1 VSGYVALFRA
11 GLRRQ
16 ATYRAALATGL
27 AANLFFGV
35 FRSAIFIG
43 LYRHVQSAN
52 GLQLADTLTYVWIL
66 QVLFGV
72 IISSWMWEFPE
83 NVRSGNFVVDLLRP
97 GDPFLRLLAVDVGRS
112 AYVLVFRGLPQLV
125 LPALVLDLNLPTSP
139 LGILAL
145 AVSLCLCLVAG
156 FEMRFLFGSAAFW
169 TADYRGWWN
178 VLFSVVW
185 LVAGFVVPV
194 EFFPGLFRDIASHNP
209 LSALLVLPVRV
220 ATDRGAASAVLEQ
233 LAWVLVVGAGCLLL
247 MRTAER
253 RVVVHGG

>member
-1 VSGYVALFRA
+1 MGGYVALFLA
-11 GLRRQ
+11 GFRRQ
-16 ATYRAALATGL
+16 ATYRAALLTGL

-43 LYRHVQSAN
+43 IYRHVENAG
-52 GLQLADTLTYVWIL
+52 GLQLADALTYVWVL

-72 IISSWMWEFPE
+72 VIATWMWEYPE
-83 NVRSGNFVVDLLRP
+83 AVRSGEFVVDLLRP
-97 GDPFLRLLAVDVGRS
+97 GDPFLRLLAIDVGRS
-112 AYVLVFRGLPQLV
+112 AYVLIFRGLPQLF
-125 LPALVLDLNLPTSP
+125 LPALVLDLTLPTGL

-145 AVSLCLCLVAG
+145 MVSLCLCLVAG
-156 FEMRFLFGSAAFW
+156 FELRFLFGSAAFW

-178 VLFSVVW
+178 LLFSVVW

-220 ATDRGAASAVLEQ
+220 ATERGAATAVLEQ
-233 LAWVLVVGAGCLLL
+233 LAWVIVVGFGCLLV

-253 RVVVHGG
+253 RLVVHGG